1 MLRRLVHLLEYLF
14 RRRRLEDDL
23 DEELRSSFEMMVDQ
37 FVARGMPLAEARRAA
52 QLEFEGLDQVKE
64 KVRDGLV
71 GSAVQGFL
79 QDARYAW
86 RGLRRRPSFA
96 LISLVTLALGIG
108 VNTAVFSV
116 FYAVLLRP
124 LPYGNPEQLV
134 LIWASLRAA
143 GTARAT
149 VSGPM
154 LGEIERRNRS
164 LAGVA
169 GIWVGADTF
178 TGDNPEQV
186 KVAQVTPN
194 FF

>member
-1 MLRRLVHLLEYLF
+1 MFRGLVHLLEYLF

-86 RGLRRRPSFA
+86 RGLRRRPSLA
-96 LISLVTLALGIG
+96 LIALWSPRRRLWRS
-108 VNTAVFSV
+108 N
-116 FYAVLLRP
+116 
-124 LPYGNPEQLV
+124 
-134 LIWASLRAA
+134 LRA
-143 GTARAT
+143 GSSRD
-149 VSGPM
+149 SKR
-154 LGEIERRNRS
+154 GERIY
-164 LAGVA
+164 GC
-169 GIWVGADTF
+169 GICRVR
-178 TGDNPEQV
+178 
-186 KVAQVTPN
+186 
-194 FF
+194 